1 MRNLIVVAS
10 LIAAGCSS
18 DALQSPTAPTVIPA
32 VEVQSQVTTHAG
44 PADKDAPYLVIENVR
59 FLGSENEVGCAIA
72 ADVSNRGAATQPFGW
87 TWTVEI
93 PRPHIAETFVGQQP
107 LLPGET
113 RVLVHNPGVIEAGT
127 YRVKVSALS
136 NEGRTKA
143 AGATLRIPCR

>member
-18 DALQSPTAPTVIPA
+18 EALQSPTAPSVIPA
-32 VEVQSQVTTHAG
+32 VEVQSQVTTHTER
-44 PADKDAPYLVIENVR
+44 ADKDAPYLVIENVR
-59 FLGSENEVGCAIA
+59 FLREVGCAIA

-93 PRPHIAETFVGQQP
+93 PRIHVAETFVGQQP

-113 RVLVHNPGVIEAGT
+113 RVLVHNPGFIDAGT
-127 YRVKVSALS
+127 YRVKVSAHS

-143 AGATLRIPCR
+143 AGATFRIPCR